1 MGTGLCTIFT
11 SIGGKKMK
19 FTDELWSAIADIY
32 DAIVR
37 HPFNTELA
45 EGTLAREKFVFY
57 IQQDA
62 LYLLDFSKSLA
73 IMAGRAATS
82 RHILQFARYAEDAI
96 VVERALLE
104 SYFNLFGIEQP
115 ATTPSPA
122 CFAYT
127 NYLLATVSTRSYE
140 EGAAAL
146 LPCFWIYHAVGDHIL
161 RHATAGNPYQRWI
174 DTYAGAEFADQVN
187 RAIDIV
193 NECAR
198 QSTEATRRLMRHAF
212 ITSSKL
218 EWWFWDSAY
227 KMERWAL

>member
-1 MGTGLCTIFT
+1 MR
-11 SIGGKKMK
+11 
-19 FTDELWSAIADIY
+19 FTDELWGSIADIY

-37 HPFNTELA
+37 HPFNTELV
-45 EGTLAREKFVFY
+45 EGTLAREKFAFY

-62 LYLLDFSKSLA
+62 LYLLDFSRSLA
-73 IMAGRAATS
+73 IMAGQAATS
-82 RHILQFARYAEDAI
+82 QQILQFVRYAEGII
-96 VVERALLE
+96 VEERALHE
-104 SYFNLFGIEQP
+104 SYFSLFGIEQP
-115 ATTPSPA
+115 STTPSPA

-146 LPCFWIYHAVGDHIL
+146 LPCFWIYHEVGNHIL
-161 RHATAGNPYQRWI
+161 RHTTPGNPYQRWI
-174 DTYAGAEFADQVN
+174 DTYAGAEFADQAN

-198 QSTEATRRLMRHAF
+198 RSSETTRRLMQQAF

-218 EWWFWDSAY
+218 EWWFRYSAY
-227 KMERWAL
+227 RMEGWAL

>member
-1 MGTGLCTIFT
+1 MR
-11 SIGGKKMK
+11 
-19 FTDELWSAIADIY
+19 FTDELWGSIVDIY

-45 EGTLAREKFVFY
+45 EDTLAREKFAFY

-62 LYLLDFSKSLA
+62 LYLLDFSRSLA
-73 IMAGRAATS
+73 IMAGRATTS
-82 RHILQFARYAEDAI
+82 QQILQSVRYAEGII
-96 VVERALLE
+96 VEERALHE
-104 SYFNLFGIEQP
+104 SYFSLFGIEQP
-115 ATTPSPA
+115 STTPSPA

-146 LPCFWIYHAVGDHIL
+146 LPCFWIYHEVGNHIL
-161 RHATAGNPYQRWI
+161 RHTTPGNPYQRWI

-198 QSTEATRRLMRHAF
+198 QSSETTRRLMQQAF

-227 KMERWAL
+227 RMEGWAL